1 MVAHRMIKKH
11 YFENKD
17 NFSEKDMSFILQ
29 AFKTLRFYPQMC
41 DAFSVLLKKNI
52 KIEKEEKKVVPKKNM
67 KIMNQ
72 KESKRLYREIMA
84 FYDIDAQKVL
94 CPLTLSEII
103 LLVQKMFQTNISQKE
118 IIKFILNINKEGL
131 EAYKNSREKL
141 EAYYPKIIKYAS
153 EETVSLLNSYLQ
165 EMMVKPQS
173 YEDYSFWKENMEIEL
188 KKGLLEIRDV
198 YEYELNEGMNL
209 YRVQKESG
217 KKND

>member
-1 MVAHRMIKKH
+1 
-11 YFENKD
+11 
-17 NFSEKDMSFILQ
+17 
-29 AFKTLRFYPQMC
+29 
-41 DAFSVLLKKNI
+41 
-52 KIEKEEKKVVPKKNM
+52 
-67 KIMNQ
+67 MNQ